1 MTHILSDGSRKIG
14 YGIRQRSGI
23 EFLGPAA
30 VIRYHRCMLPDGET
44 ERLVLRPLAFED
56 AERIQQIFPHWE
68 VVRYLNRIVPWPYP
82 ANGAQQYLKEV
93 ALPGMERG
101 EEFHWTLR
109 LKSAPQLVIGTITL
123 RTSKEVHRGFWLG
136 SSWHGQGL
144 MMEAAAWAN
153 DFWFETLGQPVL
165 RVDKAVD
172 NRASRRISEK
182 QGMRLVAV
190 QDKEYVAGRLP
201 SETWE
206 ITAEEWRACK
216 RRS

>member
-1 MTHILSDGSRKIG
+1 M
-14 YGIRQRSGI
+14 IR
-23 EFLGPAA
+23 E
-30 VIRYHRCMLPDGET
+30 GET
-44 ERLVLRPLAFED
+44 ERLILRPLVLED
-56 AERIQQIFPHWE
+56 GERIQQIFPDWE

-82 ANGAQQYLKEV
+82 PDGSRQYLREV
-93 ALPGMERG
+93 ALPAMARG

-109 LKSAPQLVIGTITL
+109 LKSDPQTAIGVITL
-123 RTSKEVHRGFWLG
+123 RTTKEVHRGFWLG

-144 MMEAAAWAN
+144 MMEAAAWVN

-190 QDKEYVAGRLP
+190 HEKEYVSGWLP

-206 ITAEEWRACK
+206 ITAEEWRAYK

>member
-1 MTHILSDGSRKIG
+1 MI
-14 YGIRQRSGI
+14 
-23 EFLGPAA
+23 
-30 VIRYHRCMLPDGET
+30 PDGET
-44 ERLVLRPLAFED
+44 ERLILRPLVLED
-56 AERIQQIFPHWE
+56 AERIQQIFADWE

-82 ANGAQQYLKEV
+82 ADGAQQYLNDV
-93 ALPGMERG
+93 ALPAMERG

-109 LKSAPQLVIGTITL
+109 LKNDPQSAIGTITL
-123 RTSKEVHRGFWLG
+123 RTTREVHRGFWLG
-136 SSWHGQGL
+136 SAWHGQGL

-190 QDKEYVAGRLP
+190 HEKEYVSGWLP

-206 ITAEEWRACK
+206 ITADEWRTFTRKSSAD
-216 RRS
+216 R